1 MSRLKTA
8 GVIHGKIGVMGW
20 KIILSLII
28 FFSFGSPALAQD
40 AETNF
45 YRCRVREITNE
56 GQTINASGTFKFQ
69 EVKLDCP
76 VKGEIILNHGEG
88 MILTDD
94 QLVSPGETV
103 IVSEVEGPDG
113 TKLLNIADKY
123 RLNKVWP
130 LIAIF
135 FLLVIFLARWKGV
148 GSIAGMI
155 ISLGVIL
162 FYIVPQIVAGANPL
176 TVTIAGSIAIMI
188 STIYLAHGF
197 SAKTTIAVVSTFIT
211 LITIAFISSFVV
223 KLAHLTGLGS
233 EDAASLRFGLTSH
246 IDFRGLLLGGIIIGS
261 LGVLDDI
268 TTGLSATIFE
278 IKKAN
283 NRLKPSQL
291 FASGLEVGKEH
302 VTSLVNTLIL
312 AYAGTALPVFMIISL
327 NINKYPIW
335 LILNDELIMEELV
348 RTLAGSIGII
358 AAVPLT
364 AFLAVAYLTKPKKQ

>member
-1 MSRLKTA
+1 MVKSEVMKILK
-8 GVIHGKIGVMGW
+8 IL
-20 KIILSLII
+20 LSLI
-28 FFSFGSPALAQD
+28 FLFSAYDEALAQET
-40 AETNF
+40 ETNF
-45 YRCRVREITNE
+45 YRCRVLEITNE

-69 EVKLDCP
+69 EVRLDCP
-76 VKGEIILNHGEG
+76 SKGEITLNHGEG
-88 MILTDD
+88 LILTDE

-103 IVSEVEGPDG
+103 IVSEVEGPEE

-130 LIAIF
+130 LVAIF
-135 FLLVIFLARWKGV
+135 FVLVIFLARWKGV
-148 GSIAGMI
+148 GSIAGMV

-162 FYIVPQIVAGANPL
+162 FYIVPQIVGGANPL

-197 SAKTTIAVVSTFIT
+197 SAKTTIAVISTFIT
-211 LITIAFISSFVV
+211 LLTIGIISNFVV
-223 KLAHLTGLGS
+223 GLAHLTGLGS

-283 NRLKPSQL
+283 SRLKPSQL

-312 AYAGTALPVFMIISL
+312 AYAGTALPVFLIISL